1 MKENVMEY
9 KGYYTSVLYD
19 AEDQVLHGKIELIN
33 DLVTF
38 EAERAD
44 EVEKA
49 FHEAVDDYLE
59 MCKALSKE
67 PQKPFRGMFN
77 VRISPKLHRQ
87 IAIESLKTGISINRI
102 VEMAIERLFD
112 NVQTN
117 VIDELNASER
127 RIKEAVIVANN
138 TLWDNITSTNNL
150 LSLEVKQ

>member
-1 MKENVMEY
+1 MEY

-77 VRISPKLHRQ
+77 VRISPELHRQ

-117 VIDELNASER
+117 GH
-127 RIKEAVIVANN
+127 
-138 TLWDNITSTNNL
+138 
-150 LSLEVKQ
+150 

>member
-1 MKENVMEY
+1 MEY

-44 EVEKA
+44 GVEKA

-77 VRISPKLHRQ
+77 VRISPELHRQ

-138 TLWDNITSTNNL
+138 TLWDNITSTKNL

>member
-1 MKENVMEY
+1 MEY

-44 EVEKA
+44 EVKKA

-77 VRISPKLHRQ
+77 VRISPELHRQ

-138 TLWDNITSTNNL
+138 TLWDNITSTKNL

>member
-1 MKENVMEY
+1 MEY
-9 KGYYTSVLYD
+9 KGYYTAVLYD
-19 AEDQVLHGKIELIN
+19 AEDQVLHGKIEMIN

-38 EAERAD
+38 EAERVD
-44 EVEKA
+44 EVESA

-67 PQKPFRGMFN
+67 PQKPYRGMFN
-77 VRISPKLHRQ
+77 VRISPELHRQ
-87 IAIESLKTGISINRI
+87 IAIESLKAGVSINRI

-112 NVQTN
+112 NGQTN

-138 TLWDNITSTNNL
+138 TLWDNITSTKNL

>member
-1 MKENVMEY
+1 MEY

-38 EAERAD
+38 EAERVD

-77 VRISPKLHRQ
+77 VRISPELHRQ

-138 TLWDNITSTNNL
+138 TLWDNITSTKNL

>member
-1 MKENVMEY
+1 MKYKEY
-9 KGYYTSVLYD
+9 YASVLYD

-77 VRISPKLHRQ
+77 VRISPELHRQ
-87 IAIESLKTGISINRI
+87 AAIEALKAGISLNRL
-102 VEMAIERLFD
+102 IEISIEKLIAD
-112 NVQTN
+112 GQSD
-117 VIDELNASER
+117 VIDEINASER
-127 RIKEAVIVANN
+127 RIKEAVIDANSSLWSNLTN
-138 TLWDNITSTNNL
+138 TKKL